1 MSTTKSSLAILGNNR
16 LAQDWI
22 ALSKVKGLDAE
33 LVSDAAHI
41 QANASLVIDTSAG
54 DEAMKRLTL
63 QKLEPL

>member
-1 MSTTKSSLAILGNNR
+1 MSTTKSSLAILGTNR

-41 QANASLVIDTSAG
+41 QANASLG
-54 DEAMKRLTL
+54 DRYFSRR
-63 QKLEPL
+63 